1 MSRSTATA
9 TTSGSTF
16 QWTPISINLSPEL
29 APIHPQ
35 CPVCTRPDAAKRFMA
50 LYPAL
55 PHLAKINCERCWEEY
70 RKLKVLQNPNPAQ
83 AHATAV
89 DYQYLTS
96 VAHPSGTPWARHN
109 ASIGKTAP
117 LKVAKALPT
126 PPATPPKVNKALPT
140 PPHRH
145 TLPASYHLPATPPT
159 SSRASTVSS
168 ASSYYT
174 AASPRDSMVSTSSYH
189 TASSQVAP
197 AIISPQPQRLVQPSA
212 NPVSALDQ
220 ALAKIRNR
228 DSVVSVSSTR
238 TRYDVEVTHT
248 LPDQYKPLPTVA
260 SSDRPTNPYSVP
272 RKPAPT
278 RAQAEVSAYRA
289 VQRIPVESKKHAQR
303 HAEYSRYLE
312 QNPLPVPPKF

>member
-9 TTSGSTF
+9 SRSTLQF
-16 QWTPISINLSPEL
+16 APITINLSPEL

-35 CPVCTRPDAAKRFMA
+35 CPICNHPDSVKRFMA

-55 PHLAKINCERCWEEY
+55 PHLAKINCERCWEEF

-89 DYQYLTS
+89 DYGYLTS

-117 LKVAKALPT
+117 LKVAKAPKAPLT
-126 PPATPPKVNKALPT
+126 PPPTPPKVNKALPT
-140 PPHRH
+140 PPNRH
-145 TLPASYHLPATPPT
+145 TLPASYHVPTTPST
-159 SSRASTVSS
+159 SSRASSIS
-168 ASSYYT
+168 AASSYHT

-197 AIISPQPQRLVQPSA
+197 TLSA
-212 NPVSALDQ
+212 FDQ

-228 DSVVSVSSTR
+228 DSVSVSSTR
-238 TRYDVEVTHT
+238 TRYDVEVTRS
-248 LPDQYKPLPTVA
+248 LPDQYKPLPAVTE
-260 SSDRPTNPYSVP
+260 SSHSTNPYAVP

-289 VQRIPVESKKHAQR
+289 VKSVPVESKKYTQKNAQ
-303 HAEYSRYLE
+303 HSRYLE
-312 QNPLPVPPKF
+312 ENPLPVPPKF